1 MASEFILG
9 EKTPLLVLKSF
20 MTNQKF
26 EHFPS
31 KRRKD
36 KFQQKYLQKM
46 VRIEQN
52 HVNVVCKWP

>member
-36 KFQQKYLQKM
+36 KFQQKYLQK
-46 VRIEQN
+46 IGQN
-52 HVNVVCKWP
+52 